1 MSTPAIEQLLGAT
14 LLRNGKEEVSTVD
27 ALAGARAVGL
37 YFSAHWCPPCRGFT
51 PKLAKQYEEHYKAKG
66 LEIVFVSSDRD
77 EASFSEYFA
86 DQPWLALPFADRDA
100 KARLS
105 SKFKVRGIPTLVI
118 VDSATGELITADGR
132 DEAMKDPT
140 GDKLPWHPP
149 TKAERA
155 RAVLDAI
162 GTDLVEAAAGKPI
175 GLYFSAH
182 WCPPCRAFTPQLA
195 KHYEEGLKD
204 NLHIVFV
211 SSDRDEAA
219 FAEYFADMPWSA
231 LPFERRDAKDALSE
245 ACGVEGIPT
254 LAVIDSATG
263 EVITTDGRAMVAAD
277 PTGSTLAA
285 GGWLPKPFNNAN
297 DAPDAL
303 NEKPCVVALGDDDA
317 MAAAVREI
325 AEQQHE
331 AAGKDI
337 EKMTHGFFTAPAG
350 GVTKQI
356 RNLTK
361 MADGE
366 NALLLLDIPD
376 GGSFYVCDTGA
387 DGAAETVTAATVKT
401 FMRAV
406 QDGSVEKRK
415 FSR

>member
-1 MSTPAIEQLLGAT
+1 MSTAAIETLLGAK
-14 LLRNGKEEVSTVD
+14 LLRNGKDEVATVD
-27 ALAGARAVGL
+27 ALSGARAVGL

-77 EASFSEYFA
+77 EAAFDSYFE

-105 SKFKVRGIPTLVI
+105 AHFKVRGIPTLVI
-118 VDSATGELITADGR
+118 VDAVTGELITADGR
-132 DEAMKDPT
+132 EAAAKDPT
-140 GDKLPWHPP
+140 GEKLPWRPP
-149 TKAERA
+149 TKAERG
-155 RAVLDAI
+155 RAVLDAL
-162 GTDLVEAAAGKPI
+162 GTELVEAAAGKPI

-182 WCPPCRAFTPQLA
+182 WCPPCRGFTPQLA
-195 KHYEEGLKD
+195 AKYTGGLKE
-204 NLHIVFV
+204 NLDIVFV
-211 SSDRDEAA
+211 SSDRDEAS

-254 LAVIDSATG
+254 LAVVDSTTG
-263 EVITTDGRAMVAAD
+263 EIITTDGRAMVGED
-277 PTGSTLAA
+277 PHGETIAA
-285 GGWLPKPFNNAN
+285 GGWAPKPFNDVN

-303 NEKPCVVALGDDDA
+303 NEKRCVVALGDDDA
-317 MAAAVREI
+317 MAAAVREV
-325 AEQQHE
+325 AEEQHE
-331 AAGKDI
+331 AAGKDVD
-337 EKMTHGFFTAPAG
+337 KMAHAFFRAPEG

-356 RNLTK
+356 RSLTK
-361 MADGE
+361 IAGRE

-376 GGSFYVCDTGA
+376 SGSFYVCDAG
-387 DGAAETVTAATVKT
+387 GAAEAVTAATVKT

>member
-1 MSTPAIEQLLGAT
+1 M
-14 LLRNGKEEVSTVD
+14 
-27 ALAGARAVGL
+27 
-37 YFSAHWCPPCRGFT
+37 
-51 PKLAKQYEEHYKAKG
+51 
-66 LEIVFVSSDRD
+66 
-77 EASFSEYFA
+77 
-86 DQPWLALPFADRDA
+86 
-100 KARLS
+100 S

-140 GDKLPWHPP
+140 GEKLPWHPP

-155 RAVLDAI
+155 RALLDAI

-182 WCPPCRAFTPQLA
+182 WCPPCRGFTPQLA

-211 SSDRDEAA
+211 SGDRDEAA
-219 FAEYFADMPWSA
+219 FASRGAGST
-231 LPFERRDAKDALSE
+231 LPFERRDAKDALSRP
-245 ACGVEGIPT
+245 AASRIPT
-254 LAVIDSATG
+254 LAVIDSTTG

-277 PTGSTLAA
+277 PTGSTLAG

-303 NEKPCVVALGDDDA
+303 NEKPCVVALGGDDA

-376 GGSFYVCDTGA
+376 GGSFCVCDTE

-401 FMRAV
+401 FLRC
-406 QDGSVEKRK
+406 SV
-415 FSR
+415 SR